1 MRAVTFWRYAVSESE
16 ITSTILRIAKSNERI
31 GVLTEQGAVTNERLS
46 MVETGIGSL
55 AAQLTTLIRYIK
67 TKHDPA
73 ITDLLRRVARLEKK
87 VG

>member
-1 MRAVTFWRYAVSESE
+1 VSESE
-16 ITSTILRIAKSNERI
+16 ITSTILRQIRDEVAKSNERL

-55 AAQLTTLIRYIK
+55 AAQLITLIRYIK

-73 ITDLLRRVARLEKK
+73 ITDLLKRVTRLEKK